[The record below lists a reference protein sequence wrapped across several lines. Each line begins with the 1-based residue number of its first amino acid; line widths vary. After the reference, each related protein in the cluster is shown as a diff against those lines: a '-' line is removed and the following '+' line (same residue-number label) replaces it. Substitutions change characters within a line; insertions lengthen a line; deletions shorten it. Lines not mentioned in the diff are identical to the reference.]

1 MLRRFLEVFMRM
13 SSFIASRR
21 AARLSFAAL
30 ACAATVPAFAGAAFS
45 AVSKNTTSGTRLP
58 AFGNATV
65 EAFIDNEHGRLE
77 YKESGLGS
85 LPKGSI
91 VVTTD
96 GGRTAKLYNVEEHTC
111 GDVPVLSSTPTG
123 MRAQAA
129 ALTSYDNVAVNK
141 TLDEKGPKLQG
152 SATRHLRYTTAYD
165 VHPSGPQAKVL
176 HGSIESEVWV
186 APALTDPAFALW
198 LNAAP
203 HTGNPDADR
212 KIAEAM
218 GDAKGAALKR
228 VQRTSLRLEG
238 GKEQVSTTTMEVT
251 RLSMQR
257 PSAKSLEPPFVCRV
271 GPSKE

>member
-1 MLRRFLEVFMRM
+1 MRMPSSIALRRAQL
-13 SSFIASRR
+13 
-21 AARLSFAAL
+21 LLAAL
-30 ACAATVPAFAGAAFS
+30 ACAVATPVFAGAAFS
-45 AVSKNTTSGTRLP
+45 AETKNTNSETRLP
-58 AFGNATV
+58 VFGNATV
-65 EAFIDNEHGRLE
+65 DGVVDKEHGRLE
-77 YKESGLGS
+77 YRESGAGS

-96 GGRTAKLYNVEEHTC
+96 GARTAKLYNVEEHTC
-111 GDVPVLSSTPTG
+111 GEVPVLSSAPTG

-129 ALTSYDNVAVNK
+129 ALTRYENVEIKK
-141 TLDEKGPKLQG
+141 TLDAKGPKLHG
-152 SATRHLRYTTAYD
+152 SATRHLRYTTTYD
-165 VHPSGPQAKVL
+165 VHPGGPAAKVL

-186 APALTDPAFALW
+186 APALSDPAFSLW

-212 KIAEAM
+212 KIAGAM

-228 VQRTSLRLEG
+228 VQRTSLRAEG

-251 RLSMQR
+251 KLSTQQ
-257 PSAKSLEPPFVCRV
+257 PSSKSLEPPFVCRV

>member
-1 MLRRFLEVFMRM
+1 MRM
-13 SSFIASRR
+13 PSFIASCP
-21 AARLSFAAL
+21 AQLLFAVF
-30 ACAATVPAFAGAAFS
+30 ACAVTAPVFAGAEFS
-45 AVSKNTTSGTRLP
+45 AVTKNTSTATRLP
-58 AFGNATV
+58 TFGDATV
-65 EAFIDNEHGRLE
+65 DGVIDNDHGRLE
-77 YKESGLGS
+77 YRESGAGS

-96 GGRTAKLYNVEEHTC
+96 GARTAKLYNVEEHTC
-111 GDVPVLSSTPTG
+111 GEVPVLSSAPTG

-129 ALTSYDNVAVNK
+129 ALTHYENVEIKK
-141 TLDEKGPKLQG
+141 TLDAKGPKLHG
-152 SATRHLRYTTAYD
+152 SITRHLRYTTTYD
-165 VHPSGPQAKVL
+165 VHPGGPSAKVL

-186 APALTDPAFALW
+186 APALTDPAFSLW

-212 KIAEAM
+212 KIAAAM

-228 VQRTSLRLEG
+228 VQRTSLRVEG

-251 RLSMQR
+251 RLSTQR
-257 PSAKSLEPPFVCRV
+257 PAPKSLEPPFVCRV